1 MKKFNSHKNQEIH
14 VPNSLFEA
22 WETSCNICPGNKL
35 GVARIYVLLEN
46 EWYQEGNSCSKM
58 TLVANLVVFVRVIST
73 KMVAMEPA

>member
-1 MKKFNSHKNQEIH
+1 MFQTHYLKLGKPHATF
-14 VPNSLFEA
+14 
-22 WETSCNICPGNKL
+22 CPGNKL

>member
-1 MKKFNSHKNQEIH
+1 MFQTHYLKLGKPHATFCS
-14 VPNSLFEA
+14 
-22 WETSCNICPGNKL
+22 PGNKL